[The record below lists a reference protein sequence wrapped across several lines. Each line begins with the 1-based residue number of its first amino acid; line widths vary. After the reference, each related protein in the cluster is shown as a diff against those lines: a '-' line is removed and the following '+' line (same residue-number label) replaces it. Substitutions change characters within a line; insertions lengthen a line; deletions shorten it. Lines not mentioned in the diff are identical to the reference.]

1 MKKKITL
8 IICSLLFA
16 ITGVK
21 ATEYTTVDELTSNYF
36 VLTSVVDNM
45 AKTFSWNGAKQMGF
59 GRGNANRSTTVD
71 ARESLWGEEEW

>member
-36 VLTSVVDNM
+36 VLTSVVE
-45 AKTFSWNGAKQMGF
+45 TW
-59 GRGNANRSTTVD
+59 
-71 ARESLWGEEEW
+71 